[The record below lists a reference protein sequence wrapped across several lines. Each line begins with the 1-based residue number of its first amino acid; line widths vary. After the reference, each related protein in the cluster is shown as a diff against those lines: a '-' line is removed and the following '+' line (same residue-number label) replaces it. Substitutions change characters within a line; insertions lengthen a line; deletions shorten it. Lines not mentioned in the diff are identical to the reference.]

1 MGRAYFRAGSIQV
14 GVGLLVLTVI
24 LLTVSGQEAL
34 AKASP
39 PGPGCA
45 NANAG
50 VFDGTSPATSFTI
63 FGGSFNQGET
73 VVITTALAAGGPG
86 AVTLTEVTPAPT
98 TTITTQTVPFS
109 VSYVVASTGNVQV
122 NASYPIYIG
131 GINTFTYTVR
141 CIPVTTADIT
151 PGLIK
156 NYISGHWN
164 PLLSVF
170 SEHRTP
176 LPFQSRDRDD
186 VFQDGTGIT
195 PNVSGDNSRVAFGGS
210 VQGFN
215 AILEKD
221 LRVAAAAAGVGNRE
235 PQRWDLWIKGVIT
248 DFDADDANA
257 ARKGDAFVLLAGVD
271 YLLRDDVLV
280 GVLVGYDTSDQKIS
294 ALDSE
299 FDTEGFVVGP
309 YASVRLTEELTFY
322 ARAAVGLADH
332 DIRVGTTTGEF
343 DSERLL
349 LMANLKGTY
358 WDLHPVRLTPNVM
371 VQYVIEDHEAFTDS
385 AGTRIDSQTVE
396 LGRLEIGGEVG
407 YRVEM
412 DNGVIVDPYVS
423 LHGLY
428 DFQTEGRVAV
438 SQTVSTKQGTLRAR
452 VGGGVTVNF
461 GNGAHAQVGIAYDG
475 IGEDDYEAVSGHARV
490 AIPLD

>member
-1 MGRAYFRAGSIQV
+1 MGGVFFRAGSARVFV
-14 GVGLLVLTVI
+14 GFFSLAAVCATI
-24 LLTVSGQEAL
+24 FAQEAF
-34 AKASP
+34 ANAAP

-50 VFDGTSPATSFTI
+50 TYDLSNQGTAFANFIGDFNAGETLVFTVTDAGGATGTYTIADTTATVTIVSSATFPINANYVVPAT
-63 FGGSFNQGET
+63 GNR
-73 VVITTALAAGGPG
+73 
-86 AVTLTEVTPAPT
+86 
-98 TTITTQTVPFS
+98 TITRDFS
-109 VSYVVASTGNVQV
+109 AGTAGNVNFQ
-122 NASYPIYIG
+122 
-131 GINTFTYTVR
+131 VR
-141 CIPVTTADIT
+141 CLPVSTTDIT

-186 VFQDGTGIT
+186 VFQDGTGVT
-195 PNVSGDNSRVAFGGS
+195 PSVSGDNSRIAFGGS

-221 LRVAAAAAGVGNRE
+221 LRVAAAAAGVGGKK
-235 PQRWDLWIKGVIT
+235 PQRWDLWIKGVVT

-271 YLLRDDVLV
+271 YLLRDDLLV

-371 VQYVIEDHEAFTDS
+371 VQYVVEDHEAFTDS

-407 YRVEM
+407 YRMEL

-475 IGEDDYEAVSGHARV
+475 IGEDDYEAISGHARV
-490 AIPLD
+490 AVPLD